1 MIELTKADLEQ
12 KYLNSTNAELAI
24 TLGISE
30 PTLLKLLRK
39 NSIPLKGKGYASTQK
54 VKVKVGESM
63 AKRLHD
69 TEIWHKEWFCNLTM
83 TQKLLVQYLFD
94 NCDCA
99 GVFEANYKIMQFLIG
114 STVREKDLLAIKQV
128 VKLPNGKFFLTDF
141 INFQYKVKLDELNP
155 NFSVHK
161 GIIKIL
167 EKNGIIGKD
176 GECLKFERV
185 TEELDNLY
193 NVKEQNKD
201 KDKDKDKDN
210 ISNNKEKEKNKK
222 LGEFANVILSEDEE
236 RKLRELYKDKFN
248 SAIEVLSSYIASS
261 GKKYKSHYAVLGK
274 HNWVYS
280 RVFNED
286 GKGNVSKGNVYATKP
301 TTTKADKSSLL
312 RRVSEAF

>member
-1 MIELTKADLEQ
+1 
-12 KYLNSTNAELAI
+12 
-24 TLGISE
+24 
-30 PTLLKLLRK
+30 
-39 NSIPLKGKGYASTQK
+39 
-54 VKVKVGESM
+54 M

-114 STVREKDLLAIKQV
+114 AVVKEKDLLAIKQV

-141 INFQYKVKLDELNP
+141 INFQYRVNLEELNP
-155 NFSVHK
+155 KFSVHK

-185 TEELDNLY
+185 TEELSNLY

-201 KDKDKDKDN
+201 KDKDIDKNN
-210 ISNNKEKEKNKK
+210 ISNNSNNNNNKEKEK
-222 LGEFANVILSEDEE
+222 LGEFKNVVLSDDEE
-236 RKLRELYKDKFN
+236 KKLKELYKDKFN
-248 SAIEVLSSYIASS
+248 PAIEILSSYIASS

-286 GKGNVSKGNVYATKP
+286 SKGGNSKGNAYATKP
-301 TTTKADKSSLL
+301 TTKADKSSLL